1 MLIVQ
6 VANLVHSTSGGI
18 SRTMTEL
25 RNEYTALGH
34 QVVVITPGSNFS
46 DSIDDSGVRHIQLEA
61 PQVPGWGGYRLIWRR
76 QALKDLLL
84 RIVPDIIEIHD
95 KTTLWWLGAFA
106 HKIDAN
112 SFVFSHE
119 SLSQLL
125 KSHLKISWIAHR
137 LADNQHRRLIR
148 NTQNFICASTFAAN
162 ELERLDIAPI
172 RISLGVDHT
181 QFGSDQLI
189 NEHADQFHGRAHTV
203 TFVGRLSPEK
213 NPLLAVSAMREICQT
228 RHDIQLVVIGD
239 GPLKEELMDHARDL
253 PITFLGHLT
262 DREYIASILRNSFCT
277 LNLGDRE
284 TFSLSTL
291 ESLASGTPAIVASS
305 GASREILSAGCGVA
319 TSLTPIC
326 VSLAIESMLL
336 SDRDVARKA
345 CRDRAGQFTWEKAA
359 KTLLHSYGNSELV
372 SNLEN
377 QLHNIEFGRVA

>member
-1 MLIVQ
+1 M
-6 VANLVHSTSGGI
+6 
-18 SRTMTEL
+18 R
-25 RNEYTALGH
+25 
-34 QVVVITPGSNFS
+34 
-46 DSIDDSGVRHIQLEA
+46 D
-61 PQVPGWGGYRLIWRR
+61 
-76 QALKDLLL
+76 
-84 RIVPDIIEIHD
+84 
-95 KTTLWWLGAFA
+95 
-106 HKIDAN
+106 
-112 SFVFSHE
+112 
-119 SLSQLL
+119 
-125 KSHLKISWIAHR
+125 
-137 LADNQHRRLIR
+137 
-148 NTQNFICASTFAAN
+148 TQNFICASTFAAN

-181 QFGSDQLI
+181 QFGSEQVI

-253 PITFLGHLT
+253 PITFLGHIT

-305 GASREILSAGCGVA
+305 GASREILAAGCGVA

-359 KTLLHSYGNSELV
+359 KSLLHSYGNSELV

>member
-46 DSIDDSGVRHIQLEA
+46 ESIDDSGVRHIQLEA

-95 KTTLWWLGAFA
+95 KTTLWWLGVFA
-106 HKIDAN
+106 QKIGATG
-112 SFVFSHE
+112 FVFSHE

-181 QFGSDQLI
+181 QFGSEQVI

-253 PITFLGHLT
+253 PITFLGHIT

-359 KTLLHSYGNSELV
+359 KSLLHSYGNSELV

>member
-1 MLIVQ
+1 
-6 VANLVHSTSGGI
+6 
-18 SRTMTEL
+18 MTEL

-137 LADNQHRRLIR
+137 LADNQHRRLMR
-148 NTQNFICASTFAAN
+148 DTQNFICASTFAAN

-213 NPLLAVSAMREICQT
+213 NPYLAVSAMREICQT

-305 GASREILSAGCGVA
+305 GASREILAAGCGVA

-359 KTLLHSYGNSELV
+359 KTLLHSYGNSEPV
-372 SNLEN
+372 SNLDN

>member
-95 KTTLWWLGAFA
+95 KTTLWWLGVFA
-106 HKIDAN
+106 QKIGATG
-112 SFVFSHE
+112 FVFSHE

-181 QFGSDQLI
+181 QFGSEQVI

-359 KTLLHSYGNSELV
+359 KTLLHSYGNSEPV
-372 SNLEN
+372 SNLDN